1 MNPPPNPHEA
11 EARASRSEY
20 IRPMLVNPPADD
32 AALLAR
38 AAATWPG
45 MGRYLADA
53 RIGIGLAFDRESG
66 MMVQRMT
73 VVVEI
78 KGDYQK

>member
-1 MNPPPNPHEA
+1 MKPPPNPHEA

-20 IRPMLVNPPADD
+20 IRPLLVNPPSDD

-53 RIGIGLAFDRESG
+53 RIGVGLAFDFERR
-66 MMVQRMT
+66 VT
-73 VVVEI
+73 VKRLTVIIEV
-78 KGDYQK
+78 KGDYPK